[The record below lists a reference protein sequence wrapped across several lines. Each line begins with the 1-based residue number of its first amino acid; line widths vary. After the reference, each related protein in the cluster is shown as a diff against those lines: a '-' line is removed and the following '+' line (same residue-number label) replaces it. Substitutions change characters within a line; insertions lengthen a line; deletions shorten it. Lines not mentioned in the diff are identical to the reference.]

1 MTSLPLF
8 GRARVSETGVMS
20 SENSRSTGSVSTGS
34 VSSGRRSW
42 PQLLRS
48 VSLSIAA
55 AVAEC
60 HRATRTMTQLR
71 LAPDRYLPDSAQA
84 PDDYAEFL
92 FRTSGPLRHEPTAR
106 QRAAGRS
113 LR

>member
-1 MTSLPLF
+1 MSSLPLF
-8 GRARVSETGVMS
+8 WSREMTETEVMS
-20 SENSRSTGSVSTGS
+20 STDPRSP
-34 VSSGRRSW
+34 GRRGWS
-42 PQLLRS
+42 QRLRS

-60 HRATRTMTQLR
+60 HRATRMMMQLR
-71 LAPDRYLPDSAQA
+71 LAPDRYLPDSGQA
-84 PDDYAEFL
+84 PDNYAEFL
-92 FRTSGPLRHEPTAR
+92 FRTSGPLRHEPSAR